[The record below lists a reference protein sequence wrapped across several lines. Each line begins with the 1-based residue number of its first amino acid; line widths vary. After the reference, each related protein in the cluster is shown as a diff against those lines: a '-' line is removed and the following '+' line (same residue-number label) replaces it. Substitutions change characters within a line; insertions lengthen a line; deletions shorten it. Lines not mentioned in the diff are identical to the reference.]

1 MTALYGPDDLLHE
14 AGPQHDWQESVV
26 LIFHDPASGLAG
38 FLRAGSEPNQQLSQP
53 YVSFVT
59 RDGLRYRHHP
69 FDTPMQPGD
78 RTADGFASG
87 PVTWRIPRG
96 EYVHVTATTPDVRA
110 DLRLYDWFV
119 SQPWQMFGPGGL
131 AQLAP
136 GHLESSGHVEGVVEI
151 GGRRFE
157 IKDGLGHRDHSWGT
171 RDVRV
176 MRNFRWVAGTCGPQ
190 LSFSGICVH
199 LANGAFMRGGWI
211 HQGGVVRKV
220 SSFDVVAQ
228 INVDGVSTRGGYA
241 EWGLAEGGTVRVDAE
256 VVDGIVTSYRSD
268 HGGPGS
274 HVGVEGMAVARQ
286 GDLTGF
292 CDFNVSNNLCG
303 GEQAAPSVCEA
314 WATFHNGLSRRPV
327 R

>member
-1 MTALYGPDDLLHE
+1 MSALYGPDDFPHAVGPE
-14 AGPQHDWQESVV
+14 ADWQESVV
-26 LIFHDPASGLAG
+26 LIFHDEASGLSG
-38 FLRAGSEPNQQLSQP
+38 FLRAGSEPNERLSQP
-53 YVSFVT
+53 YVSFVS

-69 FDTPMQPGD
+69 FDTPMRDGD
-78 RTADGFASG
+78 RTPDGFASG

-96 EYVHVTATTPDVRA
+96 EYVHVTAKTADVDV
-110 DLRLYDWFV
+110 DLRMHDGFA

-136 GHLESSGHVEGVVEI
+136 GHLESSGRVEGVVTI

-157 IKDGLGHRDHSWGT
+157 IRDGLGHRDHSWGT
-171 RDVRV
+171 RNVRV
-176 MRNFRWVAGTCGPQ
+176 MRNFRWVAGTCGPD

-199 LANGAFMRGGWI
+199 MANGMFMRGGW
-211 HQGGVVRKV
+211 VRQDGAMKPLAG
-220 SSFDVVAQ
+220 FDVVAQ

-241 EWGLAEGGTVRVDAE
+241 EWKLADGGAVRVDAE
-256 VVDGIVTSYRSD
+256 VIDGIVTSYRSD

-274 HVGVEGMAVARQ
+274 HVGVEGMAVATSGPLR
-286 GDLTGF
+286 GF

-303 GEQAAPSVCEA
+303 GEQAAPSVCEE
-314 WATFHNGLSRRPV
+314 WATFRNGMSQRPA